1 MRFVLTILLLFL
13 STNVFASDFYEYNVG
28 SEWKVNEYI
37 NKHVLIKVA
46 PKIKFKNTLEK
57 MQLINQ
63 TFNYVEREFFKFQR
77 ISSMQC
83 EFGNLEVRIISEHD
97 LSNNEYFPSEYF
109 VSKDG
114 DFIII
119 GRYFEKTN
127 ILYVVP
133 PYLGLYYWRKNFAH
147 ELMHY
152 FYDDCGITFLNIDIE
167 HKVIDQFLKINRR
180 FFY

>member
-1 MRFVLTILLLFL
+1 
-13 STNVFASDFYEYNVG
+13 
-28 SEWKVNEYI
+28 
-37 NKHVLIKVA
+37 
-46 PKIKFKNTLEK
+46 

-63 TFNYVEREFFKFQR
+63 TFNRAEREFFKFQR
-77 ISSMQC
+77 ISGTQC
-83 EFGNLEVRIISEHD
+83 GFGYLEVRIIREQD
-97 LSNNEYFPSEYF
+97 LDNRKYFAGEEAFSYDDNIVF
-109 VSKDG
+109 
-114 DFIII
+114 
-119 GRYFEKTN
+119 GRYFKQTN

-167 HKVIDQFLKINRR
+167 HKAIDQYLKINRR